1 MTSLRLLPNVEALV
15 STYLQDHPD
24 VTAVVGD
31 RVYTVIPTKPT
42 WPLIRVHQ
50 YYDEPASQLP
60 LHQVASYLQVDGFGG
75 SKVQAWR
82 AAETARAA
90 LAADLVGIHGE
101 GVVTGVD
108 VRGLA
113 DDPDDSYSPAK
124 PRFRF
129 SAVIYAHPLRG
140 VPVS

>member
-1 MTSLRLLPNVEALV
+1 MGVRLLPNVEALV
-15 STYLQDHPD
+15 SAFLRAHPD
-24 VTAVVGD
+24 VAGVVAG
-31 RVYTVIPTKPT
+31 RVYTVIPNGPT
-42 WPLIRVHQ
+42 WPLVRVHL
-50 YYDEPASQLP
+50 YDDRPIANVP
-60 LHQVASYLQVDGFGG
+60 LHLVRSYLQVDGFGG

-90 LAADLVGIHGE
+90 LAADLVGAHDE
-101 GVVTGVD
+101 AVVTAVD

-129 SAVIYAHPLRG
+129 TAEVVAHPPRSE
-140 VPVS
+140 PAS